1 MIKWANR
8 KLTFLKTL
16 LPLAASSLTITS
28 LAQTSAPPPTPSL
41 PLVTAPVAAAPP
53 TFEAATVK
61 INKSGSSGSHTDF
74 GHGRYSATNI
84 ALKNLMHYS
93 AYGVPEPRILG
104 GPKWLDSERF
114 DIEAKV
120 DSSVVDQM
128 RTLSPEQSKLQR
140 QAMFQQLLADRF
152 KLSVHWET
160 RELPVYALV
169 VAKNGPKLQ
178 VSTKPGSGTSSGN
191 GLFTAEGMTL
201 VEISQ
206 SLTQELAT
214 ELGRVVIDKTGLAGR
229 YDVTLKWT
237 PETNGAP
244 ADNGTEDSSNG
255 PSIFTA
261 LQEQLGLK
269 LESTKGPVQVLVI
282 DHIEM
287 PSEN

>member
-1 MIKWANR
+1 MIKSADR
-8 KLTFLKTL
+8 KLPFLKTL
-16 LPLAASSLTITS
+16 LLLAASSLTITS
-28 LAQTSAPPPTPSL
+28 LAQTSAPPLTPPL
-41 PLVTAPVAAAPP
+41 PLVAASVAAAPP
-53 TFEAATVK
+53 VFEAATVK

-74 GHGRYSATNI
+74 DHGRYSATNVQ
-84 ALKNLMHYS
+84 LKNLMHYS

-104 GPKWLDSERF
+104 GPKWVDSERF

-120 DSSVVDQM
+120 DSSVIEQM

-152 KLSVHWET
+152 KLAVHWET

-169 VAKNGPKLQ
+169 VAKNGSKLQ
-178 VSTKPGSGTSSGN
+178 VSTKPGSGTSSSTGQ
-191 GLFTAEGMTL
+191 LTAEGMTL
-201 VEISQ
+201 AEIAQ
-206 SLTQELAT
+206 ALTQELAT
-214 ELGRVVIDKTGLAGR
+214 ELGRVVIDKTGIAGR

-237 PETNGAP
+237 PDASGAP
-244 ADNGTEDSSNG
+244 ADNGTENSSG

-261 LQEQLGLK
+261 MQEQLGLK

-282 DHIEM
+282 DHVEM

>member
-1 MIKWANR
+1 MIKSADR
-8 KLTFLKTL
+8 KLPFLKTL
-16 LPLAASSLTITS
+16 LLLAASSLTITS
-28 LAQTSAPPPTPSL
+28 LAQTSAPPLTPPL
-41 PLVTAPVAAAPP
+41 PLVAASVAAAPP
-53 TFEAATVK
+53 AFEAATVK
-61 INKSGSSGSHTDF
+61 INKSGSSGSHSDF
-74 GHGRYSATNI
+74 DDGRYSATNI
-84 ALKNLMHYS
+84 ALKNLMHRS

-120 DSSVVDQM
+120 DSSVIEQM

-152 KLSVHWET
+152 KLAVHWET

-178 VSTKPGSGTSSGN
+178 VSTKPGSGTSSSTGQ
-191 GLFTAEGMTL
+191 LTAEGMTL
-201 VEISQ
+201 AEIAQ
-206 SLTQELAT
+206 ALTQELAT
-214 ELGRVVIDKTGLAGR
+214 ELGRVVIDKTGIAGR

-237 PETNGAP
+237 PDASGAP
-244 ADNGTEDSSNG
+244 ADNGTENSSG

-261 LQEQLGLK
+261 MQEQLGLK

-282 DHIEM
+282 DHVEM